1 MKVDNIKETAVKEVL
16 KARPELSPK
25 SGSPY
30 MQKKQTKKEDTF
42 SAELNKKQLTPEQL
56 RLLKDQTHTQ
66 AEKMMQDSI
75 TISREADLRH
85 AENAAGYPANNSGG
99 APIGDAERA
108 AIASTA
114 VDYEQKRRYDSY
126 ARHAASDGKE
136 SHMSLSV
143 FNLMFAACGLFL
155 VITGFMYLPV
165 GIIWI
170 IIGVIMFMYAFV
182 KK

>member
-42 SAELNKKQLTPEQL
+42 SAELNKKQLTPEQM
-56 RLLKDQTHTQ
+56 RLLKDQTHKQ
-66 AEKMMQDSI
+66 AENMMKDSI
-75 TISREADLRH
+75 TISYK
-85 AENAAGYPANNSGG
+85 ENAPPTAGAANNSGG

-126 ARHAASDGKE
+126 ARHAASDEKE
-136 SHMSLSV
+136 NHMSLSV